1 MCEFITGGGLN
12 AAPLPKSLVK
22 EGTLM
27 RDALLRD
34 ISTLHDY
41 AVITT
46 HDARLDMAL
55 LPAVEMNHV
64 ISTAIDTKDDCWLI
78 WQKLIAKADL
88 VWLIA
93 PESDDVLLKLS
104 MLCMQHNKPMI
115 GCQSIHVIATTSSKY
130 ATFKLLEQA
139 GILTI
144 PTFTRNNYFP
154 LCDDVLTTFVV
165 KPDDGAG
172 CDGLA
177 YYELAGQLQQ
187 HLKRHQNKLII
198 QPYQRGTAASICML
212 CKDGQAWLLSC
223 NTQLIVQENEKL
235 ILKGVVINGMAEHW
249 QPFNTLAQKL
259 AAAMPDLRGFI
270 GVDVIINNADI
281 YVVEINPRLTTSYVG
296 LGKAMQCNP
305 AKLVLDCLLND
316 NFEMPKIAKN
326 KVEILL

>member
-78 WQKLIAKADL
+78 WQQLIAKADL

-115 GCQSIHVIATTSSKY
+115 GCHSIHVIATTSSKY

-139 GILTI
+139 DILTI

-154 LCDDVLTTFVV
+154 LCDDVLT
-165 KPDDGAG
+165 
-172 CDGLA
+172 
-177 YYELAGQLQQ
+177 
-187 HLKRHQNKLII
+187 HRS
-198 QPYQRGTAASICML
+198 R
-212 CKDGQAWLLSC
+212 
-223 NTQLIVQENEKL
+223 
-235 ILKGVVINGMAEHW
+235 
-249 QPFNTLAQKL
+249 
-259 AAAMPDLRGFI
+259 
-270 GVDVIINNADI
+270 
-281 YVVEINPRLTTSYVG
+281 PR
-296 LGKAMQCNP
+296 A
-305 AKLVLDCLLND
+305 
-316 NFEMPKIAKN
+316 
-326 KVEILL
+326 